1 MYPKY
6 FGLREASFSITPDPQ
21 YLFLSEQHREALAHL
36 LYGAGEGGGFVLLTG
51 EVGTGKTTVC
61 RAFLEQLP
69 AEVDIA
75 LILNPAVSVIELLR
89 AICDEFRIRVEAHER
104 TSKQLVDRINAF
116 LLKAHASGR
125 RPVLMIDEAQNLRPK
140 VLEQIRLLTNLE
152 TPKHKLLQIFLVGQP
167 ELRRILGTQGLRQL
181 DQRITARFHLRPLN
195 TRETGDYIRHRLA
208 VGGVERPL
216 FTGAAVR
223 RIHALSGGI
232 PRLINILC
240 DRALL
245 GACVS
250 RSAQVNPRIV
260 ENAAREVQGETT
272 LVPRT
277 RGPGP
282 LVLAAALVAA
292 LAVGW
297 WVRGWLETGGDH
309 RIAELAALWLPGVG
323 PADLEPAAADTP
335 PEPQVAEAQPIEQPT
350 TQDVPT
356 ADQPAEP
363 EAEGNLAQ
371 AQEVGPAERPPN
383 MLPQPQIQPDVP
395 PELPAEEAP
404 EVQAQPATPI
414 LPAADATPIS
424 EATVDP
430 LTLALP
436 EPEAM
441 GLLLARWGLTLP
453 DLGTDTCT
461 RLPAYGLRC
470 ERDRGTWR
478 QLYALDRPVL
488 LRLRVASGTGLGA
501 GEGYLLLSGMDD
513 DQVTLNGPEIRYRM
527 PKASLKNL
535 LTGDYILVW
544 QPPPVGGVAI
554 IGAGNSGEAVRWL
567 RTLLS
572 KVPELG
578 MKDTESGY
586 FDAALGA
593 AVRRFQ
599 VKYGLNPDGI
609 AGPKTLIQLNNA
621 AGMPGIPRLSEG
633 S

>member
-36 LYGAGEGGGFVLLTG
+36 LYGASEGGGFVLLTG

-89 AICDEFRIRVEAHER
+89 AICDEFRIQVEAHER

-167 ELRRILGTQGLRQL
+167 ELRRILGVQGLRQL
-181 DQRITARFHLRPLN
+181 DQRITARFHLKPLN
-195 TRETGDYIRHRLA
+195 ARETGDYIRHRLA
-208 VGGVERPL
+208 IGGVERPL

-223 RIHALSGGI
+223 RIHAFSGGI

-260 ENAAREVQGETT
+260 ENAAREVRGEAS

-277 RGPGP
+277 RGPGR
-282 LVLAAALVAA
+282 LVLAAALIAA
-292 LAVGW
+292 LVGGW
-297 WVRGWLETGGDH
+297 WLRGWLETGGDH
-309 RIAELAALWLPGVG
+309 RIAELIALWLPGAALV
-323 PADLEPAAADTP
+323 DLEPTTADAP
-335 PEPQVAEAQPIEQPT
+335 PEPQETEVQPTEQPASPNPATATQVAATETAALEAQGSLVQ
-350 TQDVPT
+350 V
-356 ADQPAEP
+356 
-363 EAEGNLAQ
+363 Q
-371 AQEVGPAERPPN
+371 AVGPAEQPINVQARPE
-383 MLPQPQIQPDVP
+383 IQPDVQPQPTTRVP
-395 PELPAEEAP
+395 PT
-404 EVQAQPATPI
+404 V
-414 LPAADATPIS
+414 DAMPIS
-424 EATVDP
+424 EVTVDP

-436 EPEAM
+436 ESQAM
-441 GLLLARWGLTLP
+441 GLLLARWGVALP
-453 DLGTDTCT
+453 DLSEDTCT

-478 QLYALDRPVL
+478 QLYALDRPAL
-488 LRLRVASGTGLGA
+488 LRLRVASGTGLGV

-513 DQVTLNGPEIRYRM
+513 DQVILSGPKARYRM
-527 PKASLKNL
+527 PKGRLKNL

-544 QPPPVGGVAI
+544 QPPPVGGALI
-554 IGAGNSGEAVRWL
+554 SAGSSGESVRWL

-572 KVPELG
+572 KIPDLG
-578 MKDTESGY
+578 LENTESGH

-593 AVRRFQ
+593 ALRRFQ
-599 VKYGLNPDGI
+599 VKYGLHPDGI

-621 AGMPGIPRLSEG
+621 AAMPGIPRLSDG
-633 S
+633 G